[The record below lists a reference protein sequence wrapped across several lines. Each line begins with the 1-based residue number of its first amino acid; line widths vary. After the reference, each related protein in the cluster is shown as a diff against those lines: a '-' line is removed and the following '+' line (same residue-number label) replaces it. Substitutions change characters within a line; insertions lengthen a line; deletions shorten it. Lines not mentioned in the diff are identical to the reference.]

1 MTSITASE
9 LHKWQAAFK
18 QMGCRAGIHVYVS
31 DFGFA
36 VEVIDAETQTRIAHG
51 TEPHLEQVL
60 ETALNICKARL
71 LLAGKKVPAP
81 TPKHDDTLDATL
93 MWLAHEA
100 GMKKQREAEKY
111 RLAQM
116 MYRPPSREDYVRA
129 QSKLAADHSLVPSRP
144 GLLESRRAPQGV
156 DASPA
161 QSPAKE

>member
-36 VEVIDAETQTRIAHG
+36 VEVIDTETQTRIAHG

-60 ETALNICKARL
+60 ATALNICKAKL
-71 LLAGKKVPAP
+71 LLAGKKVPET
-81 TPKHDDTLDATL
+81 TPQHDDTFDA
-93 MWLAHEA
+93 MWREDEIRKRQEEMDKLQFQLAE
-100 GMKKQREAEKY
+100 MK
-111 RLAQM
+111 
-116 MYRPPSREDYVRA
+116 YRPPLIEDYVRA
-129 QSKLAADHSLVPSRP
+129 QPKLATNYPLVPSRP
-144 GLLESRRAPQGV
+144 GLLESRRVPQGV